1 MAKAKG
7 GGVGSIG
14 LMRGHVRN
22 PKKTSIGNGNVKF
35 SSMNKNK
42 KASFKRYR
50 GQG

>member
-7 GGVGSIG
+7 GGGNTIG
-14 LMRGHVRN
+14 FKSAVERN
-22 PKKTSIGNGNVKF
+22 NKKTSIGNGNVKF

-42 KASFKRYR
+42 KASFKAYR